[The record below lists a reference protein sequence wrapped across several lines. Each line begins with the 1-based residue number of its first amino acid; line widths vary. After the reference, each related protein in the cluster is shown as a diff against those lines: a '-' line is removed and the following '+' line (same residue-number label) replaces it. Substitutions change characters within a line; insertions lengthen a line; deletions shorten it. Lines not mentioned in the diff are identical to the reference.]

1 MNYNK
6 IYNLIRLY
14 EGDIITFVKD
24 TNIINDEFIRLLSE
38 DLKSEYKIEVNE
50 MIDYHNIT
58 EKTVVFMNFDRSI
71 NFKNMVGNKNVI
83 LFVLRNY
90 YQTSNTQLFGN
101 IENVDYI
108 ASFIL
113 FMKNEKM
120 KILKMRNDFDN
131 SLEEFNA
138 DFEEIINI
146 KKLNRNIKLKILS
159 KK

>member
-6 IYNLIRLY
+6 IYDQIRLY
-14 EGDIITFVKD
+14 EGDIVTLIRD
-24 TNIINDEFIRLLSE
+24 TNIINDEFIHLLSE
-38 DLKSEYKIEVNE
+38 DLKSDYKIEINQ

-90 YQTSNTQLFGN
+90 YQTSNTQLFGST
-101 IENVDYI
+101 ENADYI
-108 ASFIL
+108 ANFIL
-113 FMKNEKM
+113 FMKNGKM
-120 KILKMRNDFDN
+120 KILKTRNAEDDSDN
-131 SLEEFNA
+131 IL
-138 DFEEIINI
+138 NI
-146 KKLNRNIKLKILS
+146 HKLNRNIKLKILS